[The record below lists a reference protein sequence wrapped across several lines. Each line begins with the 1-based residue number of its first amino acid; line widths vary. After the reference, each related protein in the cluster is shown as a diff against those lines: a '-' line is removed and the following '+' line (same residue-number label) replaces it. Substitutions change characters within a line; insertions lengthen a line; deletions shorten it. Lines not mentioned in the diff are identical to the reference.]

1 MCQHAREVQLVNQLE
16 SKLVKIFC
24 QFVRRLSVE
33 ENQGQGQGY
42 LLRRI
47 FRRQINQKLFFVYL
61 QYKIQGQGYG
71 QGQVCGQLLR
81 ITQHGKLGVGVLIMQ
96 TSYSI
101 NKQKIIFRSFTIQ
114 DLGVGCRGM
123 VMVRVK

>member
-71 QGQVCGQLLR
+71 YGQGQVFGQLLR
-81 ITQHGKLGVGVLIMQ
+81 ITQYGQIYRIAHQ
-96 TSYSI
+96 
-101 NKQKIIFRSFTIQ
+101 RRRQ
-114 DLGVGCRGM
+114 D
-123 VMVRVK
+123 